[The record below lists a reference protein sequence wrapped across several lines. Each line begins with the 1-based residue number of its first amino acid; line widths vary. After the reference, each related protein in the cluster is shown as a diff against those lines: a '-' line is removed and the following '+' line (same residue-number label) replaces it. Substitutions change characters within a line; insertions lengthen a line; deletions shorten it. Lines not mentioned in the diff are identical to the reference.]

1 MNSIQL
7 KETNKNNTFFILK
20 EKIKQKHKNIE
31 SQIESKE
38 GEREIDV
45 EEEWFLGVGNLNSVL
60 LLRLSGCS
68 WLNLKNMKERAM
80 QAIIENRKLHYQLQT
95 HQSMLIIQK
104 KRSQT

>member
-1 MNSIQL
+1 MNSIPL

-31 SQIESKE
+31 SQIETKR
-38 GEREIDV
+38 EREKERERETNI

-68 WLNLKNMKERAM
+68 
-80 QAIIENRKLHYQLQT
+80 
-95 HQSMLIIQK
+95 
-104 KRSQT
+104 

>member
-1 MNSIQL
+1 MNSISL

-31 SQIESKE
+31 SQIETKKRERKRE

-68 WLNLKNMKERAM
+68 
-80 QAIIENRKLHYQLQT
+80 
-95 HQSMLIIQK
+95 
-104 KRSQT
+104 

>member
-1 MNSIQL
+1 MNSILL
-7 KETNKNNTFFILK
+7 KETNKKNTFFILK

-31 SQIESKE
+31 SQIETKKR
-38 GEREIDV
+38 ERE
-45 EEEWFLGVGNLNSVL
+45 
-60 LLRLSGCS
+60 
-68 WLNLKNMKERAM
+68 KERAM